1 MLVCSGPQS
10 TWTIGTPPLDT
21 HFIDRPCITLNR
33 CVKFC
38 ENLLISFY
46 RSKIVFHLEFKCIL
60 IKTFFP
66 KSKNMPFK
74 LGLMIKKS
82 LVLVKIKN
90 LNILIIWVMVSIR
103 LAWEPEF
110 KTVYRIEKYSKLGK
124 LCSKIVLKKCC
135 FFLPNSVKFPY
146 FTILSI
152 DFNSEI
158 QIPIL

>member
-1 MLVCSGPQS
+1 MLGCSGPQS

-124 LCSKIVLKKCC
+124 LCSKIGFSK
-135 FFLPNSVKFPY
+135 
-146 FTILSI
+146 
-152 DFNSEI
+152 
-158 QIPIL
+158 